1 VRGPVFLIVAALVAA
16 CAPAETQAPVQTQ
29 TQSQTQAGE
38 AAHFAGCADL
48 AKGGGRAE
56 LPEVTLPC
64 FTGGEPVQVKGLR
77 GPMVI
82 NFWASWC
89 LPCGAELPAFQ
100 RLAEAGGVPVIG
112 VATDDTRQAA
122 LSRAIDLGV
131 TFPMLYDRAGELR
144 RARGESALPLTL
156 FVTATGE
163 VSSYTGPA
171 LTDDTLAALVKQR
184 LGGAA

>member
-1 VRGPVFLIVAALVAA
+1 MRGLAFLIVAVLAAA
-16 CAPAETQAPVQTQ
+16 CTPAADPDPGPTAPQT
-29 TQSQTQAGE
+29 SE
-38 AAHFAGCADL
+38 AAHFAACTGL
-48 AKGGGRAE
+48 EKGGQTG

-89 LPCGAELPAFQ
+89 PPCAAELPAFQ
-100 RLAEAGGVPVIG
+100 RLSEAGSVPVIG

-131 TFPMLYDRAGELR
+131 TFPMLFDRGGELR

-156 FVTATGE
+156 FVKAGGE
-163 VSSYTGPA
+163 VSSYAGPP
-171 LTDDTLAALVKQR
+171 LTDETLAALVKQR